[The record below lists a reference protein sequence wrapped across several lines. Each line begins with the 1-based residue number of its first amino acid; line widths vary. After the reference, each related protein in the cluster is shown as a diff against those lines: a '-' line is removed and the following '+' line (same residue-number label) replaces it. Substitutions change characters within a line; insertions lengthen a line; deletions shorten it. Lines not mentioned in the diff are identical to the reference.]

1 MPRLVTIQTNF
12 TGGEFSPRLL
22 GRVDIAKY
30 PNGCE
35 IIENALP
42 LIHGGVTNRYGSIFV
57 APAKFAAKKARL
69 IPFVSSVSAAYVLE
83 FGDLYMRVYTNNG
96 QVAGPF
102 EVATPYTEAMLQ
114 DLDYATSSDTMFL
127 FHPSNPIYR
136 NRRFADNAW
145 DISAAPFSV
154 VPVDEVGDFPAGT
167 LTLSLATVGAARVA
181 TASGTPFLASDVGR
195 SITYL
200 GGTFFI
206 TAFTDTQHVTG
217 DITTPFS
224 SVNVPNGWNLTLTP
238 LTQCTPGVAGP
249 VGTVTTLTLVANG
262 WRTTDVGKFVS
273 INGGRLQITGFT
285 SALIVNAR
293 ITTVLTAAT
302 AAPSDAWTLQ
312 APMWA
317 ANFGYPRTG
326 TIHQQRLWA
335 AGSTSFPQTFWAS
348 AVGLYFDH
356 TLGPS
361 DGDAL
366 AYTLGSEQANPIRHM
381 VAGRALSA
389 LTYAGEFAIKGGV
402 EKAITPTNIQVDN
415 QSNYGCS
422 ALRPVRIGNSVL
434 FGQRNAKKLRLYQ
447 YAAAT
452 DSYDGEDITAL
463 SEHITGPGI
472 TDMCYAAEPDPICWA
487 MRSDGVI
494 ASLTIAEE
502 QTVMA
507 WARAVTDGAY
517 ESVAS
522 IPTATGD
529 QTWAIVR
536 RTVGGATVRY
546 VERFDSSTYMDC
558 AVAGT
563 SVPGATVWAG
573 LAHLEGRKVGCIAD
587 GSDMGDFT
595 VVGGQITL
603 PRIAFNVSIG
613 IVFVATIKPL
623 TLEVQTGVG
632 TAQGQA
638 MSTSEVVLR
647 GLNTQGIKVNGKT
660 ISFRKFGSG
669 LLDEPPAIY
678 TGIKHQSTLG
688 WAKGA
693 SNMTLTQDR
702 PVPFHILDIVR
713 TFTVNSGGA
722 E

>member
-1 MPRLVTIQTNF
+1 MPRVTTIQTNF

-35 IIENALP
+35 TIENALP

-83 FGDLYMRVYTNNG
+83 FGDLYMRVFTNNG
-96 QVAGPF
+96 EVAGPY
-102 EVATPYTEAMLQ
+102 EVATPYTEAMLP
-114 DLDYATSSDTMFL
+114 DLDYATSADTMFL

-145 DISAAPFSV
+145 DVSAAPFAV

-167 LTLSLATVGAARVA
+167 ITLSAATVGAGRVA

-195 SITYL
+195 SITYQ
-200 GGTFFI
+200 GGTFLI
-206 TAFTDTQHVTG
+206 TVFTDTQHVTG
-217 DITTPFS
+217 SITTPFS

-238 LTQCTPGVAGP
+238 FTQCTPGIDKP
-249 VGTVTTLTLVANG
+249 VGTVTTLTLLADG
-262 WRTTDVGKFVS
+262 WRNTDVGKFVS
-273 INGGRLQITGFT
+273 INGGRLQITSFV
-285 SALIVNAR
+285 SALQVNAR
-293 ITTVLTAAT
+293 ITSVLTGTA
-302 AAPSDAWTLQ
+302 AAPSDSWILQ

-317 ANFGYPRTG
+317 ANLGYPRTG

-335 AGSTSFPQTFWAS
+335 AGSTSFPQTFWAT
-348 AVGLYFDH
+348 AVGLYLDY
-356 TLGPS
+356 TLGVNDS
-361 DGDAL
+361 DAL

-381 VAGRALSA
+381 VAGKTLSA
-389 LTYAGEFAIKGGV
+389 LTYGGEFAIKGGV
-402 EKAITPTNIQVDN
+402 EKAITPTNIQVDP
-415 QSNYGCS
+415 QTFYGCS
-422 ALRPVRIGNSVL
+422 ALRPVRIGSSVL

-447 YAAAT
+447 YSAAS
-452 DSYDGEDITAL
+452 DSYDGQDIAAL

-487 MRSDGVI
+487 VRSDGVI
-494 ASLTIAEE
+494 ATLTISEE
-502 QTVMA
+502 QNVMA
-507 WARAVTDGAY
+507 WARAVTDGIY

-529 QTWAIVR
+529 QTWALVQ

-558 AVAGT
+558 AVSGT
-563 SVPGATVWAG
+563 SGPGATVWAG
-573 LAHLEGRKVGCIAD
+573 LGHLEGKTVGCVAD
-587 GSDMGDFT
+587 GSDMGNF
-595 VVGGQITL
+595 VVTGGQITL
-603 PRIAFNVSIG
+603 PRKAFAVSIG
-613 IVFVATIKPL
+613 LLITATIKPL
-623 TLEVQTGVG
+623 TVEVQTGTG

-660 ISFRKFGSG
+660 VSFRKFGSG
-669 LLDEPPAIY
+669 LLDEPPPIF

-688 WAKGA
+688 WAKGSSA
-693 SNMTLTQDR
+693 MTLTQDR

-713 TFTVNSGGA
+713 TFTVNT
-722 E
+722 